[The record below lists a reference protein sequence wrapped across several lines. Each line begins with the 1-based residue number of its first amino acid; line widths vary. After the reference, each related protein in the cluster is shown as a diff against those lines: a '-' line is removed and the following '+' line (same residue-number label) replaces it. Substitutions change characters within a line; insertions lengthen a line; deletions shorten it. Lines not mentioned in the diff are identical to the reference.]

1 MHQAQAIPTRR
12 SPPRPTLRTG
22 SRVPLGAAAGLALLV
37 LLAPQLSIAPVSP
50 EARRAPPRG
59 EPAAAAIVSDGSLD
73 AFRFPAALD
82 AARAVAGAEHATLAV
97 VRDGRLV
104 WAGGSG
110 SATGARAD
118 STMVIGSVSKTFI
131 AATILQMVAGG
142 RLDLDDTIG
151 DLLPAHPAIPASATV
166 RQLLDHTS
174 GALDLFNN
182 ITDAALEQEPDH
194 AWTTDELLDTVH
206 APVWHPGETW
216 AYSNTNY
223 YLLGLI
229 IERLSGEELATE
241 LERRFF
247 EPLGLADTR
256 LLSLD
261 DPAPLTAAWATV
273 FWASGSVAS
282 SARDLARWGDGLYGG
297 DVLPDD
303 VRAAMLDF
311 NIQGYGLGAQRIP
324 IATAD
329 GVGHSGLIDRWTT
342 LLWHIPDED
351 VTIALLVDTP
361 HAPLGVMLTATPPG
375 GGPSLLDLVTED

>member
-1 MHQAQAIPTRR
+1 
-12 SPPRPTLRTG
+12 L
-22 SRVPLGAAAGLALLV
+22 
-37 LLAPQLSIAPVSP
+37 APVSP
-50 EARRAPPRG
+50 ETGREPPRG

-82 AARAVAGAEHATLAV
+82 AARTIAGAEHATLAV

-110 SATGARAD
+110 SADGARAD

-151 DLLPAHPAIPASATV
+151 ELLPEHPAIPASATV

-182 ITDAALEQEPDH
+182 ITDAALEEEPDR
-194 AWTTDELLDTVH
+194 AWTTEEILDTIP

-229 IERLSGEELATE
+229 IERLTGEELATE
-241 LERRFF
+241 LQRRFF

-256 LLSLD
+256 LLSID
-261 DPAPLTAAWATV
+261 DPEPLTAGWATV
-273 FWASGSVAS
+273 FWASGSVVS
-282 SARDLARWGDGLYGG
+282 SARDLARWGDGLYRG
-297 DVLPDD
+297 DVLSDD
-303 VRAAMLDF
+303 ARAAMLDF
-311 NIQGYGLGAQRIP
+311 NVQGYGLGAQRLP
-324 IATAD
+324 IGTAD
-329 GVGHSGLIDRWTT
+329 GFGHSGLIDRWTT
-342 LLWHIPDED
+342 LLWHLPDED
-351 VTIALLVDTP
+351 TTIALLVDTP
-361 HAPLGVMLTATPPG
+361 HAPLGAMLTVPAPG
-375 GGPSLLDLVTED
+375 GGPSLLDLVSDG